1 MPGPGLK
8 ILLGVDLADDNTR
21 ETSVDKVLYKLSIIL
36 VQYNTSTRA
45 IVLELYSVQSV
56 VLSIILVLGDSAV
69 VSEPA

>member
-56 VLSIILVLGDSAV
+56 VLSIILVLGDSTV
-69 VSEPA
+69 SSEPA